1 MSLSSKTQ
9 ERIKQAIA
17 DQRLPTEFVN
27 TVNQYY
33 ALLSQRLYKT
43 HYQKK
48 LNQGLKFFGIQ
59 GSQGSGKST
68 CASFLKLILESEY
81 GLKVV
86 VSSIDDFY
94 LTREERQH
102 LANDVHPLFLTRG
115 VPGTHDIQLLLNV
128 FKAAKMAKS
137 FTLPIF
143 DKSIDDRAAP
153 DQFQT
158 IDSAVDI
165 VILEGWCVGISA
177 QNTQE
182 LNTPINDLEEKE
194 DSDARWR
201 TGVNNALSGEYQ
213 TLFSQLDV
221 LISLQAPSFE
231 CVLGWRQLQEDK
243 MIAKLKREGKSIER
257 AQSKDEL
264 IRFISHYQR
273 LTEHALM
280 TMPSKADYVLQ
291 LGPDHQFTDL
301 RVNT

>member
-9 ERIKQAIA
+9 ERIRQAIA
-17 DQRLPTEFVN
+17 DQRLPTEFVD

-115 VPGTHDIQLLLNV
+115 VPGTHDIQLYLMCLKPLKWQRV
-128 FKAAKMAKS
+128 S
-137 FTLPIF
+137 HYL
-143 DKSIDDRAAP
+143 
-153 DQFQT
+153 
-158 IDSAVDI
+158 
-165 VILEGWCVGISA
+165 
-177 QNTQE
+177 
-182 LNTPINDLEEKE
+182 
-194 DSDARWR
+194 
-201 TGVNNALSGEYQ
+201 Y
-213 TLFSQLDV
+213 
-221 LISLQAPSFE
+221 LISL
-231 CVLGWRQLQEDK
+231 
-243 MIAKLKREGKSIER
+243 
-257 AQSKDEL
+257 
-264 IRFISHYQR
+264 
-273 LTEHALM
+273 
-280 TMPSKADYVLQ
+280 
-291 LGPDHQFTDL
+291 
-301 RVNT
+301 